1 MKEQITMTSEIHI
14 ARPAEEVWAVLA
26 DYDRDTEWRGGV
38 TTMRAEPPGPA
49 ATGTRTVE
57 VMRFA
62 GRTLHNDGLVTD
74 TGPGLRF
81 TWRTTSGVAAEG
93 LREVTA
99 TGDGGCRVR
108 VEQRV
113 RPTGFDRVVAG
124 PVQWIL
130 QRRLDADVRR
140 LAALVGP

>member
-1 MKEQITMTSEIHI
+1 MVSEIDI
-14 ARPAEEVWAVLA
+14 DRSAEAVWAVLA
-26 DYDRDTEWRGGV
+26 DYDRDPEWRGGV

-49 ATGTRTVE
+49 TTGTRTVE

-74 TGPGLRF
+74 AGPGLRF
-81 TWRTTSGVAAEG
+81 SWRTTSGVSADG

-99 TGDGGCRVR
+99 TGAGRCRVR

-113 RPTGFDRVVAG
+113 RPAGFDRVVAG

-140 LAALVGP
+140 LAEVVRSG

>member
-1 MKEQITMTSEIHI
+1 MVSEIDI
-14 ARPAEEVWAVLA
+14 DRSAEAVWAVLA

-49 ATGTRTVE
+49 TTGTRTVE

-74 TGPGLRF
+74 AGPGLRF
-81 TWRTTSGVAAEG
+81 SWRTTSGVSADG

-99 TGDGGCRVR
+99 TGAGAAGCASSSGCA
-108 VEQRV
+108 
-113 RPTGFDRVVAG
+113 RPGSTGSWPGPCSGSCSAASTPTCAG
-124 PVQWIL
+124 WP
-130 QRRLDADVRR
+130 RSC
-140 LAALVGP
+140 AAPRDE

>member
-1 MKEQITMTSEIHI
+1 
-14 ARPAEEVWAVLA
+14 
-26 DYDRDTEWRGGV
+26 
-38 TTMRAEPPGPA
+38 
-49 ATGTRTVE
+49 
-57 VMRFA
+57 MRFA

-74 TGPGLRF
+74 AGPGLRF
-81 TWRTTSGVAAEG
+81 SWRTTSGVSADG

-99 TGDGGCRVR
+99 TGAGRCRVR

-113 RPTGFDRVVAG
+113 RPAGFDRVVAG

-140 LAALVGP
+140 LAEIVRSDWRRVSPNWIGTRGRPKIASRSEFPRWEQR